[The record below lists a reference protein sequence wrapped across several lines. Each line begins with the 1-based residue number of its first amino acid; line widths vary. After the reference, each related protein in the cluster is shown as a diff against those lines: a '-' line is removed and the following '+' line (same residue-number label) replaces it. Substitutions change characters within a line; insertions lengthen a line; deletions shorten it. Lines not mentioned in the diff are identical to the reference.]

1 MATGRVV
8 IDVERCKG
16 CELCREACP
25 KDVLALA
32 EDLNTKGYRPVIL
45 LDPHH
50 DCTGCALCATV
61 CPDGCI
67 TVYRDVNV
75 EKGRAPT
82 TRAVDGTPTTAMRS
96 VEQGI
101 PEVLHHG

>member
-1 MATGRVV
+1 MASGRVV

-25 KDVLALA
+25 KDILALA
-32 EDLNTKGYRPVIL
+32 DELNSKGYRPVIL
-45 LDPHH
+45 LDPTH

-67 TVYRDVNV
+67 TVYRDVV
-75 EKGRAPT
+75 DKKKRVPAGAGAPQASV
-82 TRAVDGTPTTAMRS
+82 TRAMQPMAAGQEGR
-96 VEQGI
+96 
-101 PEVLHHG
+101 